1 MYCVGVAL
9 KITQFL
15 NHMYCLLINYVILRL
30 ICMIL
35 DSSVGTAR
43 KVGLDFRRKLVRF

>member
-15 NHMYCLLINYVILRL
+15 NHMYCLLVNYFTLRL
-30 ICMIL
+30 IRIIL

-43 KVGLDFRRKLVRF
+43 KVGPDFRRKLLRF